1 MRPPRPLVLFTAAT
15 TTYALNVGLGS
26 AVALRLVDTRR
37 FRWVHHALYV
47 STSVLAAAAGSTL
60 LWSDSRAGWRLLPAA
75 VPLVVVSQVSAR
87 SRRHPVVALSAAPFF
102 VSSLARAIQ
111 EQHHGVS

>member
-1 MRPPRPLVLFTAAT
+1 MRPPRPAALFAAAT
-15 TTYALNVGLGS
+15 LSYAANVGLGS
-26 AVALRLVDTRR
+26 AVAVHLVDTRH

-47 STSVLAAAAGSTL
+47 STSVLAGAAASTL

-75 VPLVVVSQVSAR
+75 LPLVVVSQISAR

-102 VSSLARAIQ
+102 VTSLARAIQ
-111 EQHHGVS
+111 EQQHGVS

>member
-1 MRPPRPLVLFTAAT
+1 MRAPRPAALFVAAT
-15 TTYALNVGLGS
+15 TTYALNVGLGT

-47 STSVLAAAAGSTL
+47 STSVLAGTAASSL

-75 VPLVVVSQVSAR
+75 LPLVVVSQVSAR

-102 VSSLARAIQ
+102 VTSLVRAIQ
-111 EQHHGVS
+111 EQQHGVS

>member
-1 MRPPRPLVLFTAAT
+1 MRPPRPATLFAAAT
-15 TTYALNVGLGS
+15 TAYALNVGLGT

-47 STSVLAAAAGSTL
+47 GTSTLAASAASTL

-75 VPLVVVSQVSAR
+75 LPLVVVSQVSAR

-102 VSSLARAIQ
+102 ASSLARAIQ
-111 EQHHGVS
+111 EQQHGVS